1 MGNKLITKL
10 NRSNVTKKSQMKS
23 IIKIIETNEKYHK
36 NYKNRWESNIRNA
49 KLVALSLVN
58 PKNLD
63 ILHSVE
69 IISIH
74 SRFRISN

>member
-36 NYKNRWESNIRNA
+36 NYKNRWESNI
-49 KLVALSLVN
+49 
-58 PKNLD
+58 
-63 ILHSVE
+63 
-69 IISIH
+69 
-74 SRFRISN
+74 